1 MLLLYDCYYFTICCY
16 QHFTCIMPSPMP
28 TLSQLTM
35 PSLST
40 LHVWPHLYPSPT
52 SCGVAPSYL
61 LSTFLHHVAITN
73 NNLLYSIWVVIAY
86 WLTSCLQQWNVLFYI
101 FKSFFF
107 KSLFLLFVCVCVFLF
122 LFLCLCK
129 LCEWLWICV
138 LCTYVCVIV
147 CLYVYARFFLQDFLR
162 IIFST

>member
-16 QHFTCIMPSPMP
+16 QHFTCIMPSPMS

-40 LHVWPHLYPSPT
+40 LHVWPHLYLSPS
-52 SCGVAPSYL
+52 SCIEL
-61 LSTFLHHVAITN
+61 LLLIDWHHTCNNEMFYSTFLKVFF
-73 NNLLYSIWVVIAY
+73 SK
-86 WLTSCLQQWNVLFYI
+86 VLFC
-101 FKSFFF
+101 
-107 KSLFLLFVCVCVFLF
+107 FLCVGVYFI

-129 LCEWLWICV
+129 LCEWLWVCV
-138 LCTYVCVIV
+138 LCTYVWVLV

-162 IIFST
+162 IMFST